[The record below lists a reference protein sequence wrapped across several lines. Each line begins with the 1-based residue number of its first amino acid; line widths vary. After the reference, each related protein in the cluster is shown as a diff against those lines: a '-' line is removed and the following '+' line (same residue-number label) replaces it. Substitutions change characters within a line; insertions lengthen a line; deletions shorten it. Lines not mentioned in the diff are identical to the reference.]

1 MAGSVAEERIRGK
14 VEAKLRLLFPEA
26 RLIHELVLK
35 QGGVRIDLAAVTTAR
50 LICIEIK
57 SERDVMTRLPD
68 QCAAMRLVC
77 DTWSVRVADEWLD
90 PLREIAGWLH
100 ACPESAPDGAVSNW
114 AGLTA
119 PPRDA
124 MLGLCPATAR
134 LELHWARQFQCI
146 HQIEPPPH

>member
-77 DTWSVRVADEWLD
+77 DTWSVRVEDKWLD
-90 PLREIAGWLH
+90 PGRAIAEIGRASGRERVGQ
-100 ACPESAPDGAVSNW
+100 DG
-114 AGLTA
+114 
-119 PPRDA
+119 
-124 MLGLCPATAR
+124 
-134 LELHWARQFQCI
+134 
-146 HQIEPPPH
+146 